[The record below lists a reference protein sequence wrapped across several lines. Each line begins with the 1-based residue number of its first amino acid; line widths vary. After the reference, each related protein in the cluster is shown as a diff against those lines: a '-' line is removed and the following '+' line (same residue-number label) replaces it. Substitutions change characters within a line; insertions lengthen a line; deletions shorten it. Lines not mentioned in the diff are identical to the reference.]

1 MKEAREIRLGQ
12 EASTVPGTLRRRG
25 WWLALILVVAV
36 LLRVW
41 YLAEVVKAPDFAEL
55 RQDLSVQDY
64 HARAILSGDWTL
76 PEGRSDPKIAT
87 TPYYRPPAYTYLLAV
102 IYLFT
107 GGNYLAPRI
116 FNVIL
121 GLVSI
126 VLMYRMARLL
136 FGTAAGVITAAL
148 MAT

>member
-76 PEGRSDPKIAT
+76 PEGRSDPKNRHHALL
-87 TPYYRPPAYTYLLAV
+87 PASRLHLPPGRDLPVYR
-102 IYLFT
+102 
-107 GGNYLAPRI
+107 R
-116 FNVIL
+116 
-121 GLVSI
+121 
-126 VLMYRMARLL
+126 
-136 FGTAAGVITAAL
+136 
-148 MAT
+148 